1 MIGAISAAA
10 SSGAATFTPA
20 SIANLKAWYD
30 ASDTATITVSG
41 TAVTQWNDKSAN
53 AYNLTQGTAARRPVS
68 GTRTQNG
75 KNMIDFQGD
84 DFVQA
89 ATASNWTFLSDGTN
103 ATIFMAAY
111 YDSSSLDGYFFS
123 TNGGSSSQ
131 PGMYAFRYGSSNDNL
146 SWQVSGTSLTDAQR
160 RVYVLNGG
168 QLTDNTAKYFSVK
181 LDIATST
188 AADRFKARINGGAEV
203 ETNTANSTLNTGTAT
218 NALIVGA
225 FSTTGNEGLDGGI
238 CEVIIYSGILSDA
251 DILLVNNYLAAKW
264 AI

>member
-1 MIGAISAAA
+1 MIGALSAA
-10 SSGAATFTPA
+10 SSDISSAFTPA

-41 TAVTQWNDKSAN
+41 SAVTQWNDKSAN

-84 DFVQA
+84 DVLQA

-111 YDSSSLDGYFFS
+111 YDSSAADGYLYS
-123 TNGGSSSQ
+123 TNLGSSGNAGLVSW
-131 PGMYAFRYGSSNDNL
+131 RYGSTNDNL
-146 SWQVSGTSLTDAQR
+146 SFQVSATASNR
-160 RVYVLNGG
+160 RVYVTSAG
-168 QLTDNTAKYFSVK
+168 QLTDNTAKYYSIK
-181 LDIATST
+181 LDVATST

-203 ETNTANSTLNTGTAT
+203 AGNTDNGSLNTSVAA
-218 NALIVGA
+218 NPLVVG
-225 FSTTGNEGLDGGI
+225 SYTTSGAEGFDGGL
-238 CEVIIYSGILSDA
+238 CEFIIYSGILSDA
-251 DILLVNNYLAAKW
+251 NILLVNDYLAAKW